1 MDIALLRSYAEQGMT
16 RQQISEK
23 IGLSYSRTTTL
34 LRKNAINVKR
44 KPYVNTKPIKPHV
57 QRALDLR
64 KEGLSYKQIAKILE
78 APWERIANACRDH
91 GLGGAIIEQRLTE
104 SQVADYVS
112 RSGFDYV
119 SGYQSQKKPITV
131 RCRQCGRTFERQFH
145 IFRDV
150 ATGTWQCGNEC
161 PLCRADRQ
169 ADRQVDR
176 ERKKEEERQTRRVE
190 AEREAQMKAQQRA
203 EQLSRKV
210 NDQLARRLA
219 IHVCK
224 NCGTDFCIE
233 STGYNSD
240 AYCSSRC
247 QKRWHERIKNEKRMD
262 KLKERPHDTD
272 ITLERLFKRDGGV
285 CYICGCQCDW
295 SDIVEKDGTMIAG
308 DHYPSVDHVKPVS
321 KGGTHTWDNIRLACR
336 ACNTLK
342 GWN

>member
-1 MDIALLRSYAEQGMT
+1 MRLKESVAKTLELRRS
-16 RQQISEK
+16 
-23 IGLSYSRTTTL
+23 GLSYR
-34 LRKNAINVKR
+34 
-44 KPYVNTKPIKPHV
+44 
-57 QRALDLR
+57 
-64 KEGLSYKQIAKILE
+64 EIAKQLNIELHCVVSTCK
-78 APWERIANACRDH
+78 RY
-91 GLGGAIIEQRLTE
+91 GLRGQAVEQRLTE

-112 RSGFDYV
+112 KSGFDYV
-119 SGYQSQKKPITV
+119 GGYQSQKKPVTV

-150 ATGTWQCGNEC
+150 ANGTWTCGNEC
-161 PLCRADRQ
+161 PLCKADRQ
-169 ADRQVDR
+169 ADR
-176 ERKKEEERQTRRVE
+176 ERKKEEERQARRVE
-190 AEREAQMKAQQRA
+190 AEREAQMKAQRRA

-210 NDQLARRLA
+210 SDRLARRLA

-285 CYICGCQCDW
+285 CYICGCPCDW

-336 ACNTLK
+336 VCNTLK